1 MKTYIWSLPTR
12 IFHMLFATFIL
23 LAFVTDED
31 NLLTYH
37 AIIGYSIFI
46 LLVFR
51 VVWGMIGPKHS
62 KFSDFPFGIKR
73 VKEFISTI
81 FTSHKEYVGHNPAAS
96 YVMIAMLIVTFLTI
110 VSGVLTFGI
119 QEGKGLL
126 SFLNNSYFKEM
137 KVFKEIHEVLS
148 TLLIVLIVAHLGG
161 IVSDRVLNK
170 KTQTLNS
177 IITGYKV
184 VDNEKGIKTDIYQK
198 IIALLFFIIFITF
211 LIFSFTNQN
220 NTLLVSKYEPIDY
233 KKQNELFV
241 SECASCHTLYPST
254 YFA

>member
-1 MKTYIWSLPTR
+1 MKSYIWSLPTR
-12 IFHMLFATFIL
+12 VFHLLFATFIL
-23 LAFVTDED
+23 LAFLTDED

-46 LLVFR
+46 LLAFR
-51 VVWGMIGPKHS
+51 VVWGLMGPTYS
-62 KFSDFPFGIKR
+62 KFSDFPLGIKR

-81 FTSHKEYVGHNPAAS
+81 FSSHKEYVGHNPAAS
-96 YVMIAMLIVTFLTI
+96 YVMLAMLIVTFLTI
-110 VSGVLTFGI
+110 LSGVLTFGI

-126 SFLNNSYFKEM
+126 SFLNSSYFKEM
-137 KVFKEIHEVLS
+137 KLFKEIHEAFS

-161 IVSDRVLNK
+161 VLSDRILNK
-170 KTQTLNS
+170 KAQTLNS
-177 IITGYKV
+177 IVTGYKV
-184 VDNEKGIKTDIYQK
+184 VKEAKEVRVNIYQK
-198 IIALLFFIIFITF
+198 VVATLFFMLFISF
-211 LIFSFTNQN
+211 LIFSFTNQGN
-220 NTLLVSKYEPIDY
+220 KMLVSKYEPIDY